1 VFERQLQPLAAEN
14 DQLRQGLTALE
25 TTVAEYRAQLDEA
38 ERTPAEPKAETLVQA
53 AGLIVPRD
61 NDLRRKVFE
70 LVQQRYP
77 FAYDEVLET
86 LADGYAVYFALK
98 QVGGVTDW
106 AAALVYLAKG
116 LENQFRHD
124 LRALPG
130 FDTAPSSLGAI
141 EQFMQDNFVL
151 VQKHFRIKDAGRLR
165 RTLQAM
171 RRFRTE
177 YRNAFIHQQAVPAE
191 VVDRLLEAT
200 SEQPLFVRLGH
211 L

>member
-1 VFERQLQPLAAEN
+1 
-14 DQLRQGLTALE
+14 
-25 TTVAEYRAQLDEA
+25 
-38 ERTPAEPKAETLVQA
+38 
-53 AGLIVPRD
+53 VPRD

-124 LRALPG
+124 LGALSG
-130 FDTAPSSLGAI
+130 FDTVSSSLGAI
-141 EQFMQDNFVL
+141 EQFMQDNFAL
-151 VQKHFRIKDAGRLR
+151 VQKH
-165 RTLQAM
+165 
-171 RRFRTE
+171 FRTE
-177 YRNAFIHQQAVPAE
+177 YRNAFFHQQAMPAE

-200 SEQPLFVRLGH
+200 SEQSLFVRLGY